1 MNMTNLKEELNE
13 TGLDLTEVL
22 SMVKQNIGKPDYVCP
37 YPEASPLL
45 KSINTLRYQND
56 LRWIEKT
63 AEYYAFCSHLSYTQQ
78 RSPEHQDDELARKL
92 YVWMAEQSRYLQTVY
107 PDQLNEKRIEIEEAL
122 DSLEAFQTVITSMS
136 DEQWYCEF
144 IDTMLGKL
152 KASNYLL
159 KPTHNIKILKYLLCY
174 NNQLYVNR
182 LSEIIEVIYQ
192 LKCNSLIN
200 EELSQNLQEIFI
212 KKIDQYEKEIAFLWF
227 CNEHEELENRIIPA
241 IRLITLVLLTS
252 GNSESQPADGI
263 NRQVLSARICRY
275 LSRLDTPYSAQLKN
289 KAYTMLTDESTLD
302 ERISWY
308 ELLNFD
314 LNHFITQTVNI
325 RIEELN
331 MPLDTQENKWEQYS
345 NEHNTLTL
353 DKDGFTLSPL
363 FPHAVHSWRGKK
375 DKASFMDNRVFIAS
389 FSKLTYPS
397 GACKN
402 ITDFQLYWHQ
412 LIEDYPLFQRPLSQL
427 ATQPLEE
434 EQPITDTK
442 LYPQPDE
449 EVTIGIVGIDV
460 TKQYLEG
467 VILDDAYRGLKAILP
482 MTQINACYY
491 IIKDFDKFFST
502 NDTYKVKVMEK
513 NVEGIRVSLA
523 QSYNE
528 YIYTE
533 NCQRKKMPAMIA
545 DCEGNKIKWLL
556 ITGSTCTTPA
566 NRWIKPKVGDIYQ
579 VDFLEVSG
587 KTMKPLINVEKL
599 KANISPE
606 DFYKE
611 VTDYIK
617 EFISHLSQHQLNK
630 ERQSKEQKLKDQN
643 NPFIAALQKLNLE
656 AVALPAESETIDT
669 TDEETTGHAV
679 VSTGKNSPMDISVAE
694 ELMYCL
700 DQLAKELNEPC
711 DQFNAYNFLRL
722 LCLFCGKEKEATYYE
737 LCATYLYNVN
747 LLTTLPFK
755 ARFSQET
762 IQRFNILLAR
772 MEQLGIYQYGISF
785 EFSKDIIHI
794 LCSIN
799 KPDSNLQALISHENK
814 TISNLAR
821 YFSMLSLISDSD
833 SDVELQAIIYKHIN
847 ELLGFKE
854 AEKKTTPSIP
864 VYFGH
869 EGVECEFKTSAFIHP
884 DKDTDEDQSV
894 ALARVIASF
903 MNTDGGTLYIGV
915 NDNGYLTGIQ
925 QDMKFVHNDCDIY
938 LRTVNKRIIRL
949 LGEGKED
956 GNRYQEY
963 IRCNFHEYGN
973 QRMVLAFRVA
983 PVKEVVKVNGN
994 VYTRSGSSC
1003 ICKPEQNVSEFAALR
1018 RTMPLDSTPR
1028 KPEFPTYFSEERQ
1041 EYIFA
1046 PNAPQPTVAI
1056 SSPSLFET
1064 EETEAEVSLAATPL
1078 PPAPAK
1084 KKGASFSVSTSL
1096 LRPNPLQKKA
1106 ELGYR
1111 SSFRFI
1117 SLFSN
1122 GKIACSPSPK
1132 IGVWGEEGGKV
1143 FCSYDT
1149 EGDEDLLVS
1158 VFTTGEVGISNLNKG
1173 FSSTNSPT
1181 AFINNVG
1188 NLLFCSPASKDKYL
1202 LVIAEKD
1209 DTKRYRIIRLSDFE
1223 KPLGLQPKLN
1233 MLLMPEKGTYIF
1245 AEILDEDIM
1254 KTIDD
1259 DKVSLNSFD
1268 QYNAGRYWEHTSYKS
1283 GLKTISKLCHL
1294 SY

>member
-1 MNMTNLKEELNE
+1 MNSTSLLKEETKE
-13 TGLDLTEVL
+13 TELIPAEVL
-22 SMVKQNIGKPDYVCP
+22 DIVEQNIGQTEYICP
-37 YPEASPLL
+37 YQEAKPLL
-45 KSINTLRYQND
+45 KNIGMLRSQND
-56 LRWIEKT
+56 LAWIEKT
-63 AEYYAFCSHLSYTQQ
+63 AEYYVLCSHLSQLEKDNSQ
-78 RSPEHQDDELARKL
+78 RNDDIRARKL
-92 YVWMAEQSRYLQTVY
+92 YVWMIEQSRYLQTVY
-107 PDQLNEKRIEIEEAL
+107 PNEISEKRKNIEEAL
-122 DSLEAFQTVITSMS
+122 DNLEAFQVAITSMC
-136 DEQWYCEF
+136 DKQWCCDF
-144 IDTMLGKL
+144 IDTMLQKL
-152 KASNYLL
+152 KASSYLL
-159 KPTHNIKILKYLLCY
+159 NAIHNIQILKYLLY
-174 NNQLYVNR
+174 YSNDLYTNR
-182 LSEIIEVIYQ
+182 LAEIIEAIYL
-192 LKCNSLIN
+192 LKCNNLLN
-200 EELSQNLQEIFI
+200 EKLNKDLLEIFI

-227 CNEHEELENRIIPA
+227 CNEEEELTNRIIPA
-241 IRLITLVLLTS
+241 IRLITLVLLT
-252 GNSESQPADGI
+252 GTNCEKTLATPI

-275 LSRLDTPYSAQLKN
+275 LSRLDTPYSLQLKN

-331 MPLDTQENKWEQYS
+331 VPLDTQENKWEQYS

-353 DKDGFTLSPL
+353 DKDGFTLSTL
-363 FPHAVHSWRGKK
+363 FPHAVHSWRGRK
-375 DKASFMDNRVFIAS
+375 DKASFMDNRVFLAS

-397 GACKN
+397 SACKN

-412 LIEDYPLFQRPLSQL
+412 LLEDYPLYRRTAPQ
-427 ATQPLEE
+427 
-434 EQPITDTK
+434 TDTK
-442 LYPQPDE
+442 LQVEEDNNNTKKYPEPSE
-449 EVTIGIVGIDV
+449 EITIGIVGIEPA
-460 TKQYLEG
+460 KQCLEG

-482 MTQINACYY
+482 LTQVNACYY
-491 IIKDFDKFFST
+491 LIKDFDQFFST
-502 NDTYKVKVMEK
+502 NETYKVKVIEK
-513 NVEGIRVSLA
+513 NIEGIRVSLA

-579 VDFLEVSG
+579 VEFVEASG
-587 KTMKPLINVEKL
+587 KTMKPVINVEKL
-599 KANISPE
+599 KASISKE
-606 DFYKE
+606 EFYKE

-617 EFISHLSQHQLNK
+617 EFISHLSQHQLSK

-643 NPFIAALQKLNLE
+643 NPFIAALRKLTFE
-656 AVALPAESETIDT
+656 VVISSAESEMTDTPDEDGIDN
-669 TDEETTGHAV
+669 AV
-679 VSTGKNSPMDISVAE
+679 VPTERNILLDISVAE
-694 ELMYCL
+694 ELIYCL

-722 LCLFCGKEKEATYYE
+722 LCLFCGKEKESTYYE
-737 LCATYLYNVN
+737 LCAAYLYNVN

-755 ARFSQET
+755 ERFSPES

-799 KPDSNLQALISHENK
+799 KADSNLQALISHENK

-833 SDVELQAIIYKHIN
+833 SDTDLQSIIYRHIN

-938 LRTVNKRIIRL
+938 LRMVNKSIIRL

-983 PVKEVVKVNGN
+983 PVREVVKVNGS

-1003 ICKPEQNVSEFAALR
+1003 ICKPAQNVSEFAALR
-1018 RTMPLDSTPR
+1018 RTMSLDSTPR
-1028 KPEFPTYFSEERQ
+1028 KPKFPTYFSAERQ

-1046 PNAPQPTVAI
+1046 PNAAQPQAA
-1056 SSPSLFET
+1056 SPSLFET
-1064 EETEAEVSLAATPL
+1064 EDAIAQALPVVDTPL
-1078 PPAPAK
+1078 PAATSK
-1084 KKGASFSVSTSL
+1084 KKGVSFSVATSL
-1096 LRPNPLQKKA
+1096 LRPNPLQKKT

-1117 SLFSN
+1117 SLFGN

-1158 VFTTGEVGISNLNKG
+1158 VFTTGEVGISNLSKG

-1181 AFINNVG
+1181 AFINNVD

-1209 DTKRYRIIRLSDFE
+1209 DTKRYRIIRLGDFE
-1223 KPLGLQPKLN
+1223 KPLGLQPKLT

-1245 AEILDEDIM
+1245 AEILDEEIM
-1254 KTIDD
+1254 KTIED
-1259 DKVSLNSFD
+1259 DKISLNSFD

-1283 GLKTISKLCHL
+1283 GLDTISELCKLP
-1294 SY
+1294 Y